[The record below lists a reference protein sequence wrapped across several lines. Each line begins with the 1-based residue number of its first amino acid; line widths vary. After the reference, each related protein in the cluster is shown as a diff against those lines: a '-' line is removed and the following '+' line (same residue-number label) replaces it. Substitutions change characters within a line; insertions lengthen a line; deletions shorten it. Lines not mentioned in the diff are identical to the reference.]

1 MASLLSRS
9 RPVGAIEVTTIKDS
23 MEAIGF
29 GKPALG
35 VLPPDLTQAYHHFAG
50 WKLETHCGSECQKLL
65 DLAAPLLEA
74 ADPAARPDLWR
85 GIVSAMAII
94 CVG

>member
-1 MASLLSRS
+1 MN
-9 RPVGAIEVTTIKDS
+9 TIKDS
-23 MEAIGF
+23 MGAIGF
-29 GKPALG
+29 DEPALAA
-35 VLPPDLTQAYHHFAG
+35 LTPRLNEAYQFFAG
-50 WKLETHCGSECQKLL
+50 WKLDTHCGQECQKLL

-85 GIVSAMAII
+85 GVVSAMAII

>member
-1 MASLLSRS
+1 MAPLLSGS
-9 RPVGAIEVTTIKDS
+9 RTVGDNDVNTIKDS

-29 GKPALG
+29 GRPALEA
-35 VLPPDLTQAYHHFAG
+35 LPPDLKGAYRHFAE
-50 WKLETHCGSECQKLL
+50 WQLETHCGSECQKLL
-65 DLAAPLLEA
+65 ELATPLLEA

-85 GIVSAMAII
+85 GVVSALAII

>member
-1 MASLLSRS
+1 
-9 RPVGAIEVTTIKDS
+9 

-29 GKPALG
+29 DDPA
-35 VLPPDLTQAYHHFAG
+35 VSALPPKLKEAYEFFAG
-50 WKLETHCGSECQKLL
+50 WKLDTHCGSECQKLL

-74 ADPAARPDLWR
+74 ADPAARPDIWR
-85 GIVSAMAII
+85 GVVSAMAIL

>member
-1 MASLLSRS
+1 MD
-9 RPVGAIEVTTIKDS
+9 TIQGS

-29 GKPALG
+29 GKPTLTALSPE
-35 VLPPDLTQAYHHFAG
+35 LKRAYEHFAG
-50 WKLETHCGSECQKLL
+50 WRLDTHCGTECQRIL

-74 ADPAARPDLWR
+74 SDPAARPEIWR
-85 GIVSAMAII
+85 GVVSAMAII

>member
-1 MASLLSRS
+1 
-9 RPVGAIEVTTIKDS
+9 

-29 GKPALG
+29 GESALNA
-35 VLPPDLTQAYHHFAG
+35 LPFELKRAYQHFAG
-50 WKLETHCGSECQKLL
+50 WRVDTHCGSECQKLL
-65 DLAAPLLEA
+65 DLASPLLGA

-85 GIVSAMAII
+85 GVVSAMAII

>member
-1 MASLLSRS
+1 LN
-9 RPVGAIEVTTIKDS
+9 TIMDS

-29 GKPALG
+29 AEPALDA
-35 VLPPDLTQAYHHFAG
+35 LPPDLKRAYRHFAG
-50 WKLETHCGSECQKLL
+50 WRIDTHCGSECQKLL

-85 GIVSAMAII
+85 GVVSAMAII